1 MIEPMTQNAAQLLEQ
16 ALQLPEDE
24 RADLAA
30 HLLESLPDD
39 APDKDVDWNVELKNR
54 LDEID
59 QGKVQPVPW
68 SEVHARLLT
77 DIDDASKR

>member
-1 MIEPMTQNAAQLLEQ
+1 MTQDTVRLLEQ
-16 ALQLPEDE
+16 ALQLPENE

-39 APDKDVDWNVELKNR
+39 APDSDIEWNVELKNR

-68 SEVHARLLT
+68 SEVHARLLN